1 MWILF
6 PLMFLT
12 GFVDSIAGGG
22 GLISLSSLLAV
33 GVPAHLAL
41 GTNKFSAF
49 LGTGLAAFYF
59 ARKGYVKWR
68 SALLAFLGALAGSA
82 AGARLALLLNERIL
96 TWMLVVIIPLTALF
110 ILTHKEFG
118 AVERESTPWRTA
130 AYSVLVGLGCG
141 AYDGFFGPGTG
152 IFLILAFTF
161 ILGFN
166 LLTACGNAKVVNFA
180 SNIAAAAT
188 FMSSG
193 NVDYALGI
201 PCALCVIFGN
211 IVGARTAV
219 KNGAKI
225 VRPMMLFVIT
235 LLLAKIVWD
244 MLH

>member
-59 ARKGYVKWR
+59 ARKGYVKWD
-68 SALLAFLGALAGSA
+68 SAFLSFLGALAGSA

-96 TWMLVVIIPLTALF
+96 TWMLVVIIPLAAIF
-110 ILTHKEFG
+110 IMTNREFG
-118 AVERESTPWRTA
+118 AAEKELSRRKTIV
-130 AYSVLVGLGCG
+130 YSLLVGLGCG

-166 LLTACGNAKVVNFA
+166 LLTACGNAKMVNFG

-193 NVDYALGI
+193 NVDYSLGI
-201 PCALCVIFGN
+201 PCALCVILGN
-211 IVGARTAV
+211 LLGARAAV
-219 KNGAKI
+219 RNGAKI

-244 MLH
+244 MLR